1 MDDYNTVQARAA
13 SANKRAGD
21 EQKKK
26 DDEHKAKL
34 ADPAYFKELQ
44 SKVLAGTG
52 GNGSAL
58 TDDEMNDWLIM
69 GQIHNG
75 ATNSAMK
82 NKTDE
87 LHSQMPLVPTSEQV
101 EEASGLTKDE
111 QIAASKEM
119 QDHSQGPDV
128 KPDYSAVENPDVTGA
143 GDIFDTKSY
152 LNNLK
157 DKYSGIED
165 YYKNSVSDTFN
176 NMGDADK
183 KLLIFDAIGT
193 LAKNMSKYRLPMYS
207 AYGKSYEGQEM
218 GDEKSNL
225 QKGLEAAYQ
234 SGLERRNKRLDTQ
247 LDQQLKV
254 ANFPSDLQMA
264 IQSKLAS
271 GRVDNKTKME
281 LLDIL
286 GDMSLSHAAKISLV
300 QGILNTNPVQTAFN
314 IGSKAL

>member
-1 MDDYNTVQARAA
+1 MDYNTIIAQKGADNK
-13 SANKRAGD
+13 SALD

-34 ADPAYFKELQ
+34 NDRSYYDKLKAEINSGAHANWDKDTKDDWQIVNKRF
-44 SKVLAGTG
+44 
-52 GNGSAL
+52 NGPTS
-58 TDDEMNDWLIM
+58 
-69 GQIHNG
+69 
-75 ATNSAMK
+75 SAMQK
-82 NKTDE
+82 QSDD
-87 LHSQMPLVPTSEQV
+87 LSSQMPLVPTSEDITAATGATPEEQV
-101 EEASGLTKDE
+101 
-111 QIAASKEM
+111 AASQETQKLASE
-119 QDHSQGPDV
+119 GPDI
-128 KPDYSAVENPDVTGA
+128 KPNYSATKNPDVSGA

-193 LAKNMSKYRLPMYS
+193 LAKNISKYRLPMYS

-254 ANFPSDLQMA
+254 ANFPSDLQIA
-264 IQSKLAS
+264 VQSKLAS